1 MEGNLAE
8 WTPVPCFGQGSAWV
22 APTEGSGL
30 EHPGCNCEGFGLSV
44 TLLVTVGIRS
54 HEITQELLRDKK
66 TLWALS
72 DCSVDVRDLYL
83 FLSSKKIKDFFLF
96 FKAKGS

>member
-1 MEGNLAE
+1 MEGNPGE

-30 EHPGCNCEGFGLSV
+30 EHPECNCEGFGLSV

-54 HEITQELLRDKK
+54 CEITQELLREKK